1 MTKPARTLSKG
12 DAFAE
17 LQMLVDE
24 GLIAFEGHSDENH
37 VNLGG
42 LNPVTGAMEAGNVA
56 GVVVRRGE
64 AAAAPAF
71 LDPRNALAL
80 VRLCQYLSNRFGATD
95 LFHVGISGDAS
106 GGRVDCHGQG
116 RAVDFTG
123 AARRVGDDTDF
134 HLTVLS
140 DWGSVTPST
149 PSTTSAPSTQSTQS
163 AQSTQSTQCT
173 QSTQNTTGYRL
184 DGAGTLAEA
193 FFRGVYQFA
202 AGQWQDRS
210 QDPDGQDVP
219 TSIGDGG
226 FILTP
231 DHPTTA
237 PTNHLHL
244 QIGKSG
250 TE

>member
-149 PSTTSAPSTQSTQS
+149 PST
-163 AQSTQSTQCT
+163 QSTQSTM
-173 QSTQNTTGYRL
+173 GYRL

>member
-64 AAAAPAF
+64 AAAAAPAF

-149 PSTTSAPSTQSTQS
+149 PSTPS
-163 AQSTQSTQCT
+163 
-173 QSTQNTTGYRL
+173 YRL

>member
-149 PSTTSAPSTQSTQS
+149 QSTQSTQS
-163 AQSTQSTQCT
+163 TPSTTSTT
-173 QSTQNTTGYRL
+173 STAGYRL